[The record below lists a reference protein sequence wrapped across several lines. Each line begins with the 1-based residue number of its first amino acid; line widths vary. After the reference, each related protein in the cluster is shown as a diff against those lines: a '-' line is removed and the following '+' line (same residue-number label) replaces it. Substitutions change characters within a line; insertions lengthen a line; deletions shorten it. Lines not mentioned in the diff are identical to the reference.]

1 VTLLNYIYRK
11 ILSIHLWIIIWLMS
25 FFSLI
30 PKNLLRPRPG
40 TDRYL
45 LWFGLVI
52 LILMMFLLPFNANAN
67 DLRQQP
73 TPSIATVT
81 STPSGPIARAVTD
94 QDQINVRSG
103 PSVDYALIGVLLPG
117 QQVPVIGRTPG
128 GDWVQ
133 VSYPGVPGNV
143 GWVFTS
149 LLVIPP
155 NSGLPII
162 EPPPTPTPQ
171 MTPTIDPTLAAQFI
185 VEVPATRLPTFTP
198 PPDLIIPT
206 FVPAD
211 NGSPVGGIPM
221 GLPIIILGVIGLFG
235 ALIAI
240 LRGR

>member
-1 VTLLNYIYRK
+1 MSNF
-11 ILSIHLWIIIWLMS
+11 LSIRRVSGQTIRFLQKYMFWLGL
-25 FFSLI
+25 FV
-30 PKNLLRPRPG
+30 LLGSISIQPLHTHAR
-40 TDRYL
+40 
-45 LWFGLVI
+45 
-52 LILMMFLLPFNANAN
+52 
-67 DLRQQP
+67 DLQQQS

-143 GWVFTS
+143 GWVFSS

-206 FVPAD
+206 FEPVQ
-211 NGSPVGGIPM
+211 NGSPTGGIPM